1 MAVPQNRTSVTRKRK
16 RRSHLALSAPNLD
29 TCPKCLEPK
38 QPHRACGGCGT
49 YRGRTVLS
57 VDEGES

>member
-1 MAVPQNRTSVTRKRK
+1 MAVPQNRTSLARKRK

-38 QPHRACGGCGT
+38 RPHRACTGCGT
-49 YRGRTVLS
+49 YKGREVIR
-57 VDEGES
+57 VAEDES